1 MKASGKATHE
11 GLRRH
16 NLHLLLSAVYSGQA
30 DNRAAL
36 AQGTGLAKPTVSE
49 LVGELMRLG
58 LLTEDGTGQSTESG
72 GKRPRLL
79 RFVPTARQVIG
90 VAVETN
96 QISAV
101 LANLDGQVVA
111 RHSAALLGA
120 QRDDALT
127 LLYEAING
135 LVAQLDAPLLCLG
148 IGVPGAVEQESGVVH
163 SSPLLG
169 WQDVALADLLAEHYE
184 VPVYVA
190 NSTELTAIAQ
200 RAFCGDSD
208 ARNLVTIL
216 IDHNIEVGIAF
227 GGSDYHRGSDIGCL
241 QVVAPGGQPQMLE
254 TLLTLPALRQR
265 AAMLAREYTTAPAFS
280 ERLTYLEL
288 RRALLLRHPVAEVL
302 YDETAQ
308 HLAAVCA
315 WVIALLRPD
324 DIALAGPII
333 DLGEP
338 LLERVIAVTRTNFQ
352 SASVDHVAFALA
364 DSGSLSAIGAVAH
377 ALQRELGIRA

>member
-111 RHSAALLGA
+111 RHSADLLGA
-120 QRDDALT
+120 QRDDTLT
-127 LLYEAING
+127 LLHEAING

-148 IGVPGAVEQESGVVH
+148 IGVPGAVEQESGVVR

-190 NSTELTAIAQ
+190 NSTELAAIAQ

>member
-1 MKASGKATHE
+1 MRASGKATHE

-111 RHSAALLGA
+111 WHSAELDGA
-120 QRDDALT
+120 QRDEALT
-127 LLYEAING
+127 YLREAING
-135 LVAQLDAPLLCLG
+135 LVSQLDAPLLCLG
-148 IGVPGAVEQESGVVH
+148 VGVPGAVDEENGIVRE
-163 SSPLLG
+163 SPLLG
-169 WQDVALADLLAEHYE
+169 WHNLALADLLTEHYD
-184 VPVYVA
+184 VPTYVA

-208 ARNLVTIL
+208 ARNLVTVL

-227 GGSDYHRGSDIGCL
+227 GGVDYHHGSDIGCL
-241 QVVAPGGQPQMLE
+241 QVVTPSGQPQILE

-265 AAMLAREYTTAPAFS
+265 ATALAREHNTATALS

-288 RRALLLRHPVAEVL
+288 RRALLRHHPVAEAL

-308 HLAAVCA
+308 HVAAVCA

-338 LLERVIAVTRTNFQ
+338 LLERVVRITKVLFQ
-352 SASVDHVAFALA
+352 SAAVDQVTFALA
-364 DSGSLSAIGAVAH
+364 DADSLSAIGAVAY
-377 ALQRELGIRA
+377 ALRRELGIRA